1 MAPVKRTAPAAERKL
16 AKTGKRRRRKGNGQA
31 DKLPGAAWALW
42 TNHVQAT
49 GPSWL
54 YPVVCL
60 GHLLCLRVTEVLSL
74 SGKDFD
80 LAGGVVRVHALKR
93 QDATDKCLN
102 EAAATFV
109 RKLQEEGVSV
119 NRMRNTGLQGVKATN
134 DIWTWPEE
142 PEDYLFPATRR
153 DSRKGRRTKDTVSK
167 AIRKALHTFKVPHIP
182 EVRPDRIKSH
192 SGRHRCITDRK
203 QHTVD
208 REVGEKFARISD
220 DGVYEKYGKLSS
232 QQAGKKCGR
241 TWSCKPFGSRCTDQ
255 AAWLWFGLGVA
266 PCLEPSSHPKVTQRK
281 GEWWGLGLFPGAHTL
296 KPDLARGD
304 TSKRRL
310 GGDWDCSWGSRVRSL
325 R

>member
-1 MAPVKRTAPAAERKL
+1 MVPVKRTAPAAQRKL
-16 AKTGKRRRRKGNGQA
+16 AKTGRRRRRKGNGQA

-80 LAGGVVRVHALKR
+80 LAGGVVRVRALKR
-93 QDATDKCLN
+93 QEATGKCLN

-119 NRMRNTGLQGVKATN
+119 NRMRNTGLQGVKAAS

-142 PEDYLFPATRR
+142 AEDYLFPATRR
-153 DSRKGRRTKDTVSK
+153 DSRQGRRTKDTVSK
-167 AIRKALHTFKVPHIP
+167 AIRKARHTFKVPHIP
-182 EVRPDRIKSH
+182 EVRPDRIRSH
-192 SGRHRCITDRK
+192 SGRHRCINDMK
-203 QHTVD
+203 QHNVD
-208 REVGEKFARISD
+208 REVGKKFARITD

-232 QQAGKKCGR
+232 QQAGKK
-241 TWSCKPFGSRCTDQ
+241 
-255 AAWLWFGLGVA
+255 
-266 PCLEPSSHPKVTQRK
+266 
-281 GEWWGLGLFPGAHTL
+281 
-296 KPDLARGD
+296 
-304 TSKRRL
+304 
-310 GGDWDCSWGSRVRSL
+310 L
-325 R
+325 RQNMELQTFWKQMY